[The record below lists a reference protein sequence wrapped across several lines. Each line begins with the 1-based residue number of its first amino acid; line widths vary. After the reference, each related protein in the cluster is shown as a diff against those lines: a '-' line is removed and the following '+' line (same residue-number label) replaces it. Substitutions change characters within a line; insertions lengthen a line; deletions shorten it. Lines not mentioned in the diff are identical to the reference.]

1 MDEHPEAGDEWTTK
15 ALLLGAE
22 LSIDQSVWGIFWAAK
37 IPGGKEYFG
46 VTQARASRKLVRSII
61 GDVI

>member
-1 MDEHPEAGDEWTTK
+1 MDAHPEAGDDWTTK
-15 ALLLGAE
+15 AQLLGAD
-22 LSIDQSVWGIFWAAK
+22 IDIDHSVWGIFRAAK